1 MSRRFQIVDSRRAR
15 KALSFGA
22 LLLAF
27 LMIVG
32 FTSKQ
37 VAAIVD
43 PMLDVGAA
51 PFFWYLGGMQETG
64 PIGLIAFLLDILVYG
79 LGFYILLSLKQYL
92 AWRRTRSRP

>member
-32 FTSKQ
+32 FTSKH
-37 VAAIVD
+37 VAAVVD
-43 PMLDVGAA
+43 PILDVGAA
-51 PFFWYLGGMQETG
+51 PFFWYLGGIQETG
-64 PIGLIAFLLDILVYG
+64 PIGLIAFSVDILLYAS
-79 LGFYILLSLKQYL
+79 GFYVLLSLWQYL
-92 AWRRTRSRP
+92 TCQRS